1 MRAVVQRVKQ
11 ASVSVEGQI
20 VGAIEQGFLVLLG
33 IGHEDGE
40 AQVAQMAEKLVHL
53 RVFEDA
59 EGKMNRSLL
68 DVQGSV
74 LVVSQFTLYADIRK
88 GRRPSFTAAAPPA
101 LAEPLVERFKAA
113 LTSHGLRVQ
122 GGVFGADMDVSLIN
136 SGPVTII
143 MDSDHLS
150 R

>member
-1 MRAVVQRVKQ
+1 VRAVVQRVTR
-11 ASVSVEGQI
+11 ASVSVDGQI

-33 IGHEDGE
+33 VGHEDGE
-40 AQVAQMAEKLVHL
+40 TQVTQMTEKLVHL
-53 RVFEDA
+53 RVFEDD
-59 EGKMNRSLL
+59 EGKMNLSLL

-88 GRRPSFTAAAPPA
+88 GRRPSFTAAAVPA
-101 LAEPLVERFKAA
+101 QAEPLVERFFEA
-113 LTSHGLRVQ
+113 LTTHGLHVQ
-122 GGVFGADMDVSLIN
+122 GGVFGAHMDVSLTN
-136 SGPVTII
+136 NGPVTII